1 LTRCRADWYGPLDVQ
16 SAQRNVIPVDF
27 AARRRQRARMTES
40 PAVAMARTL
49 TGGARDYLLFWRPPA
64 RRAAAE
70 YLGSKWSWGWTLF
83 VWTDESLV
91 RAVRPDLG
99 ARGYHAQWLTREGFI
114 TFLDR
119 ATEIGGLLLD
129 GELEDAGDRIRAEP
143 LQLVRRED
151 ALAALR
157 D

>member
-1 LTRCRADWYGPLDVQ
+1 MARQ
-16 SAQRNVIPVDF
+16 NVIPVDF
-27 AARRRQRARMTES
+27 AARRRRRGRVAES
-40 PAVAMARTL
+40 PAVATARTL
-49 TGGARDYLLFWRPPA
+49 VGSARDYLLFWRPPA

-91 RAVRPDLG
+91 RAMRPDLG
-99 ARGYHAQWLTREGFI
+99 TRGYHAQWLTREGFI
-114 TFLDR
+114 AFLER
-119 ATEIGGLLLD
+119 ATEIGGVLLD
-129 GELEDAGDRIRAEP
+129 GELEDAGERIRAEP
-143 LQLVRRED
+143 MQLVRRED